1 MGRRL
6 IEVVNAKYHVGVTVE
21 VDEDERTGQFTF
33 LSVKNVRSD
42 NCHNMGELNRLEAG
56 TLYQLVWDTYIHLR
70 NKIDMDNKDLEK
82 LRIQVAKPFALETQI
97 DKLEDKLRASY
108 PKADLVLPE
117 EVRVR
122 KVALVEPGE
131 VADELEPLSGVYKRE
146 RDAMI
151 ADCAKK
157 QLAIEEE
164 KLEKH
169 KSHLWQWR
177 AQNIKQSKELLN
189 LYCSMDKMPHQKLVF
204 DSRWKGLPT

>member
-1 MGRRL
+1 MGKRI
-6 IEVVNAKYHVGVTVE
+6 IEVINAKYHVGVTVE
-21 VDEDERTGQFTF
+21 VEEDEQTGQFKF

-56 TLYQLVWDTYIHLR
+56 VLYQLVWDTYLHLR
-70 NKIDMDNKDLEK
+70 KKIDMDNKDLEK

-108 PKADLVLPE
+108 PKAELVLPE
-117 EVRVR
+117 EVSDRMTP
-122 KVALVEPGE
+122 LVVPGE
-131 VADELEPLSGVYKRE
+131 LKDKLEPLSGVYKRE

-151 ADCAKK
+151 ADCARDQYAQK
-157 QLAIEEE
+157 QA

-169 KSHLWQWR
+169 KDALWNWR
-177 AQNIKQSKELLN
+177 EKNIKQSKELLN
-189 LYCSMDKMPHQKLVF
+189 LYCSMDKVPHQRLVF